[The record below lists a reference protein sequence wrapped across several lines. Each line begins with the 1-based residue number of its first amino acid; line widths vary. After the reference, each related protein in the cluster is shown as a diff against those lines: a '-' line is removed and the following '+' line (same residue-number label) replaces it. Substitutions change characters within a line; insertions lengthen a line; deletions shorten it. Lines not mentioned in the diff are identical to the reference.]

1 MAIRATES
9 VYRARGRLAP
19 NPEQAVRIKV
29 LMAPGTFYTRL
40 TSPSSTSATRK
51 ATMTAEAHPHDAVT
65 SNITGRQVREI
76 SEIAPVPISSL
87 APGLSPRSNGES
99 QAHIAQLAEVESA
112 LPPLLVDRRTM
123 QVIDGMHRLKA
134 AMLQGRQTIE
144 VTFFEGTPAD
154 AFLRAVEANVR
165 HGLPLSFS
173 DRKAAAA
180 RIISSHPHLSD
191 RALAESTGLSA
202 KLIARI
208 RRSTESVPR
217 LNARVGKDGRTRPLS
232 NVEGRKRAAEKM
244 AESPRATLREIAR
257 SAGISP
263 ATVRDVRQRLERGD
277 DPIPGR
283 LRTAVGHMNGTL
295 PHTGSVGLHPVM
307 EPVQST
313 SGTLLEKLTRDPSL
327 RSKEQGRR
335 LLRLFHHNDAGM
347 QEWST
352 MAAAV
357 PPHCAGLVIQA
368 ARLYGQTW
376 LKFAQDLDKRT
387 RLRAP
392 IGSLAAA
399 AA

>member
-1 MAIRATES
+1 
-9 VYRARGRLAP
+9 
-19 NPEQAVRIKV
+19 
-29 LMAPGTFYTRL
+29 
-40 TSPSSTSATRK
+40 
-51 ATMTAEAHPHDAVT
+51 MTVDAHPHDAVT
-65 SNITGRQVREI
+65 SNITGRQVRGI
-76 SEIAPVPISSL
+76 SEIAAVPISSL
-87 APGLSPRSNGES
+87 ASGISPRSNGES
-99 QAHIAQLAEVESA
+99 KAHIAQLAEVESA

-123 QVIDGMHRLKA
+123 QVIDGMHRLRA

-144 VTFFEGTPAD
+144 VTFFEGTAAD

-165 HGLPLSFS
+165 HGLPLSFA

-283 LRTAVGHMNGTL
+283 LRTAVGHINGTM
-295 PHTGSVGLHPVM
+295 PHPGSVGLHPVM
-307 EPVQST
+307 GPVQSA

-335 LLRLFHHNDAGM
+335 LLRLFHHNDVGM
-347 QEWST
+347 QEWSAL
-352 MAAAV
+352 AAAV

-368 ARLYGQTW
+368 ARQYGQTW

-392 IGSLAAA
+392 MGGLAACA
-399 AA
+399 ARERIA